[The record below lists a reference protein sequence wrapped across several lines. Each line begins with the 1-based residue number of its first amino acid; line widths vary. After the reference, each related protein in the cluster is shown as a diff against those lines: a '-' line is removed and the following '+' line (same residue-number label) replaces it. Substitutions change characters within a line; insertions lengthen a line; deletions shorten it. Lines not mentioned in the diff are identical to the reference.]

1 LLCGQS
7 HRTIAVGADFLAD
20 FPSLAEKAVFISDG
34 AMDVSGAVE
43 LYANRIARQ
52 IAPVRLTG
60 NYGSEIVRGNV
71 SFRPGKLTES
81 LLEPEFAQSVRTA
94 GATYQAER
102 NGHPL
107 SFIAFKQVPW
117 HHYARLAVEQSQLT
131 LRSPYLDNDLVA
143 LIYRAPS
150 ELLSSKEPSLRL
162 IHEGNPLLAKIPT
175 DRGMVYREASI
186 LGKVRKLGV
195 EFTVKAEY
203 AYDYGMPQRLA
214 GLDHL
219 LAPLH
224 LEKLFLGRHKFY
236 HFRVWYRDQLSQYLK
251 EILFD
256 LRARHRP
263 YLQGQVL
270 VRMVDAHSKGWQ
282 NWTREI
288 HRVLSLELLQ
298 RQLIERW

>member
-1 LLCGQS
+1 
-7 HRTIAVGADFLAD
+7 
-20 FPSLAEKAVFISDG
+20 
-34 AMDVSGAVE
+34 MDVTGAVE

-60 NYGSEIVRGNV
+60 NYGSEIFRGSV
-71 SFRPGKLTES
+71 AFRPGKLTEA

-94 GATYQAER
+94 GATYQEER

-117 HHYARLAVEQSQLT
+117 HHYSRLAVEQSQLT

-143 LIYRAPS
+143 LMYRAPS

-162 IHEGNPLLAKIPT
+162 IHEGNPLLAKLPT
-175 DRGMVYREASI
+175 DRGLVYSETPI
-186 LGKVRKLGV
+186 IGKIRKLSA
-195 EFTVKAEY
+195 EFTVRAEY

-214 GLDHL
+214 ELDHL

-224 LEKLFLGRHKFY
+224 LERMLLGRHKFY

-251 EILFD
+251 EILLD
-256 LRARHRP
+256 SRARHRD
-263 YLQGQVL
+263 YLQGRVL
-270 VRMVDAHSKGWQ
+270 ERMVNAHTKGWQ
-282 NWTREI
+282 NWTQEI
-288 HRVLSLELLQ
+288 HRALTLELLQ